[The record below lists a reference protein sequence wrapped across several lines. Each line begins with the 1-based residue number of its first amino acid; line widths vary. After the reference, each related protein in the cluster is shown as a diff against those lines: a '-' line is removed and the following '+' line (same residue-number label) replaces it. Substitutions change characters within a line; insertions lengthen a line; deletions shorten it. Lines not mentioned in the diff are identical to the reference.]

1 MLPFSAEKIP
11 ASPDELAAALAGG
24 FAARGVVVKSVCAE
38 GAGLAALAELRID
51 VSGARCGR
59 DFRVAPAAGEEEAVV
74 VVRAERFALVGEPL
88 EFESTPVRLRVEA
101 AGAEFRGTG
110 PAADGVLRLASA
122 ESGALELAVA
132 HADLEAL
139 VHRLARGVAEKQ
151 GVEVRQTKLTLT
163 AHGPRALSFRCTVT
177 TKVFVMTAELSLC
190 GELAVDEELNVRLS
204 GLTLGGD
211 ALITKMAA
219 GFARPYLD
227 KLEGRVFPLL
237 ALGLGGL
244 QVRDVEITTA
254 AGLEVRAKFGRA

>member
-1 MLPFSAEKIP
+1 MLPLSAEKIP
-11 ASPDELAAALAGG
+11 TSPDELAAALAGG

-59 DFRVAPAAGEEEAVV
+59 DFRVAPAAGEEAV

-88 EFESTPVRLRVEA
+88 EFESTPLRLRVEA
-101 AGAEFRGTG
+101 AGVEFRGTG

-122 ESGALELAVA
+122 ESGALALAVA

-139 VHRLARGVAEKQ
+139 LHRLARGVAEKQ

-163 AHGPRALSFRCTVT
+163 AHGPRALSFRCAVT
-177 TKVFVMTAELSLC
+177 AKIFVMTAELSLC
-190 GELAVDEELNVRLS
+190 GDLAVDEGLNARFS

-211 ALITKMAA
+211 AMITKMAA

-244 QVRDVEITTA
+244 QVRDVEIATA
-254 AGLEVRAKFGRA
+254 AGLEVRAKFGRG

>member
-1 MLPFSAEKIP
+1 MLPLSAEKIP
-11 ASPDELAAALAGG
+11 TSPDELAAALAGG

-59 DFRVAPAAGEEEAVV
+59 DFRVAAAAGEEAV

-88 EFESTPVRLRVEA
+88 EFESTPLRLRVEA
-101 AGAEFRGTG
+101 AGVEFRGTG

-122 ESGALELAVA
+122 ESGALALAVA

-139 VHRLARGVAEKQ
+139 LHRLARGVAEKQ

-163 AHGPRALSFRCTVT
+163 AHGPRALSFRCAVT
-177 TKVFVMTAELSLC
+177 AKIFVMTAELSLC
-190 GELAVDEELNVRLS
+190 GDLAVDEGLNARLS

-211 ALITKMAA
+211 AMITKMAA

-244 QVRDVEITTA
+244 QVRDVEIATA
-254 AGLEVRAKFGRA
+254 AGLEVRAKFGRG